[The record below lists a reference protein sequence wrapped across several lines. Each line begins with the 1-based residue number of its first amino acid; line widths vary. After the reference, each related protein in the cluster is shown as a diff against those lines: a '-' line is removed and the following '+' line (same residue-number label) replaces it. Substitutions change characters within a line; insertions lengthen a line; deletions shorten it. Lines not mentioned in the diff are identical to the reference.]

1 MTQNRHSHPEARLRF
16 GSMLAEQSRRI
27 GLTNEDVEA
36 LEQTRDRTPAEPL
49 SFEERVLTHLDEDF
63 AQPSEQSTV
72 AMPAALLDRAA
83 MLMQG
88 MEVDLDAEI
97 EGDVTL

>member
-1 MTQNRHSHPEARLRF
+1 
-16 GSMLAEQSRRI
+16 
-27 GLTNEDVEA
+27 
-36 LEQTRDRTPAEPL
+36 
-49 SFEERVLTHLDEDF
+49 
-63 AQPSEQSTV
+63 
-72 AMPAALLDRAA
+72 MPAALLDRAA